1 MSSLSNSLGVSC
13 IVCSQDYSLWTTGQ
27 ALLATC
33 RSREKTAKN
42 PALGA
47 SEARSTWGG
56 QHRRRHSGSA
66 QPQRSKKSRQ
76 DRNAKHCYCTSA
88 SLNDTAADQQS
99 EACADALQQCR
110 RPNKADCIGEPGCCG
125 RQRGPMHIAVE
136 HRKETNKSHGRE
148 SRQVES
154 KGHCQPEDYH
164 G

>member
-1 MSSLSNSLGVSC
+1 MLHLSIARV
-13 IVCSQDYSLWTTGQ
+13 I
-27 ALLATC
+27 
-33 RSREKTAKN
+33 
-42 PALGA
+42 A
-47 SEARSTWGG
+47 SDIHT
-56 QHRRRHSGSA
+56 
-66 QPQRSKKSRQ
+66 
-76 DRNAKHCYCTSA
+76 
-88 SLNDTAADQQS
+88 ADQQS

-136 HRKETNKSHGRE
+136 HRKTNKSHGRE